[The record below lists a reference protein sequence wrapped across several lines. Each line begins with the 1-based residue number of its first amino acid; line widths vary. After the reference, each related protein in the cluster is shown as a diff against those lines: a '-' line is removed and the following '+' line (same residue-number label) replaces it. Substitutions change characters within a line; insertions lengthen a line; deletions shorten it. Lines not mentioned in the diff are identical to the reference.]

1 MSKLGYSGAGA
12 TSGLSNTLKKDKFQV
27 NRSCGA
33 MDNASDY
40 EIAGSYPAAARNANI
55 FIALFTNYMIEYY
68 LDFYLFLLGAA
79 CLFVSYSGVLI
90 ALNVHCSICN
100 RKTSKLE
107 PLYSEPEPHNRFR
120 SVVPCIKRS
129 CGAMDNASDYGSE
142 DCRFESC
149 QDRNLFS
156 MIENFYFLFFTF
168 CKVNSHQIVHP
179 VNFKKLVI

>member
-1 MSKLGYSGAGA
+1 
-12 TSGLSNTLKKDKFQV
+12 
-27 NRSCGA
+27 

-120 SVVPCIKRS
+120 SVVQYISKGPVAQWITRLTTDQKI
-129 CGAMDNASDYGSE
+129 AGSNPARIE
-142 DCRFESC
+142 IF
-149 QDRNLFS
+149 FS
-156 MIENFYFLFFTF
+156 VIENFYFLFFTF

-179 VNFKKLVI
+179 VYFKKLVI

>member
-120 SVVPCIKRS
+120 SVVQYISKGPVAQWITRLTTDQKIAGSNPARIVMFSYRS
-129 CGAMDNASDYGSE
+129 
-142 DCRFESC
+142 
-149 QDRNLFS
+149 
-156 MIENFYFLFFTF
+156 IV
-168 CKVNSHQIVHP
+168 KVGHSKP
-179 VNFKKLVI
+179 K